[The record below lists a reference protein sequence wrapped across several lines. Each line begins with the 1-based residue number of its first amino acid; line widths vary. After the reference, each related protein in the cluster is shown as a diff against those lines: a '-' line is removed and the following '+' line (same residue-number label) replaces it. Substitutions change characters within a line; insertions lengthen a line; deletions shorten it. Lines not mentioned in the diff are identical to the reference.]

1 MNAASQSPIHTFAV
15 CAYGDS
21 PFLPECLES
30 VCSQAEPSRVLVAT
44 STPSEY
50 ISSQAEKFGVPVFV
64 NKSKPGIASDWNF
77 ALSCV
82 ETPLATVAHQDD
94 VYLESYSRSLLE
106 AALKT
111 DNLLIYFTNYE
122 EIRDEGIVSDN
133 ELLSVKRKLLSS
145 LQDGRNSNSVRTRRR
160 VLSLGSPICCPSVS
174 YFLPRLPS
182 PLFEETMK
190 CSLDWQTWERLS
202 KLDGDFYYDTNVLM
216 RHRIHEESETS
227 HLIADN
233 TRSAEDLEML
243 CKFWPRPV
251 AKIINHFY
259 AKSQQSNSTQSTS

>member
-1 MNAASQSPIHTFAV
+1 MNAASQSPNHTFAV

-30 VCSQAEPSRVLVAT
+30 VCSQAEPSRALVAT

-94 VYLESYSRSLLE
+94 VYLENYSRSLLE
-106 AALKT
+106 AASKT

-133 ELLSVKRKLLSS
+133 ELLSVKRKLLCS

-160 VLSLGSPICCPSVS
+160 ALSLGSPICCPSVS

-202 KLDGDFYYDTNVLM
+202 KLDGDFYYDTNILM

-233 TRSAEDLEML
+233 TRSAEDLKML

>member
-1 MNAASQSPIHTFAV
+1 MNAASQSPNHTFAV

-30 VCSQAEPSRVLVAT
+30 LCSQTEPSRVLIAT

-50 ISSQAEKFGVPVFV
+50 ISSQAEKFGVPVFA
-64 NKSKPGIASDWNF
+64 NNAKPGIASDWNF

-94 VYLESYSRSLLE
+94 VYLENYSRSLVE
-106 AALKT
+106 AASKT
-111 DNLLIYFTNYE
+111 DSLLIYFTNYE
-122 EIRDEGIVSDN
+122 EIRGNAIVSDN
-133 ELLSVKRKLLSS
+133 KLLHVKRRLLSS
-145 LQDGRNSNSVRTRRR
+145 LENGNNSSSICTRRR
-160 VLSLGSPICCPSVS
+160 ALSLGSPICCPSVS
-174 YFLPRLPS
+174 FCLPHLPS

-202 KLDGDFYYDTNVLM
+202 KLDGDFYYDTNILM

-233 TRSAEDLEML
+233 TRSKEDLEML
-243 CKFWPRPV
+243 CKFWPKPI
-251 AKIINHFY
+251 AKIVNHFY
-259 AKSQQSNSTQSTS
+259 AKSQQSNSTQASQ